1 MSTKTSNGLVA
12 YAKKA
17 LSEGWKYW
25 YGTTG
30 VACTENLLKRK
41 GAQYPAHYTENRMAQ
56 YKRDIAEG
64 RYCADCINLI
74 KGYMWLN
81 EESGKQVYKSNNCPD
96 TNANGM
102 FNRATEKGDIAS
114 MPDIPGLIV
123 RFNGHA
129 GVYIGNGHVI
139 EARGFKYGVVQT
151 DIDARPWTHWY
162 KLPGLSYSS
171 AVSPAEYLPG
181 NRTLRRGMRGS
192 DVAHAQTMLMA
203 LGYSLP
209 MYGCDGQYGAETEK
223 AVRAFQSD
231 SHLVVDG
238 LCGPK
243 TFAALTAQWEN
254 LHPEEEEAL
263 GDSMLLSKNT
273 CIRRGP
279 GTAFEAMTTAEAGTA
294 LLRLNSEG
302 WMPVLIDGMAG
313 WIPAES

>member
-12 YAKKA
+12 YAKRA
-17 LSEGWKYW
+17 LSEGWAYW

-30 VACTENLLKRK
+30 VPCTEELLKRK
-41 GAQYPAHYTENRMAQ
+41 GAQYPAHYTEGRMAQ
-56 YKRDIAEG
+56 YRRDIAAG
-64 RYCADCINLI
+64 RCCADCINLI

-81 EESGKQVYKSNNCPD
+81 EESGKQVYKSNGCSD
-96 TNANGM
+96 TNANGV

-129 GVYIGNGHVI
+129 GVYIGGGQVI

-151 DIDARPWTHWY
+151 NIDARPWTHWY
-162 KLPGLSYSS
+162 KMPGLSYSAS
-171 AVSPAEYLPG
+171 VSPAEYLPG
-181 NRTLRRGMRGS
+181 NRILRRGMRGS
-192 DVAHAQTMLMA
+192 DVSHAQSMLMA

-209 MYGCDGQYGAETEK
+209 MYGCDGQYGAETEN
-223 AVRAFQSD
+223 AVRTFQRDAQLS
-231 SHLVVDG
+231 SDG
-238 LCGPK
+238 LCGPQ

-254 LHPEEEEAL
+254 IHPEEETIPGE
-263 GDSMLLSKNT
+263 SMLLSRST

-279 GTAFEAMTTAEAGTA
+279 GIAFDALTTAEAGTS
-294 LLRLNSEG
+294 LMRLSSEG
-302 WMPVLIDGMAG
+302 WIPVLIDGMAG